1 LGPGLQLHKQTAL
14 KEIHS
19 FARKPFCDK
28 LQNDTA
34 FVIAVFFGVL
44 LSVVFAVSTFSKFG
58 QVYQIELESRINP
71 NNAPIASLLRLP
83 GIGIGRAGAIVAYRE
98 KFRSPQ
104 QNRQPFQNSDD
115 LQQVKGIGPKTV
127 QNISQWLKFK

>member
-1 LGPGLQLHKQTAL
+1 LGPGLKLQKQTAL
-14 KEIHS
+14 KRIHS

-28 LQNDTA
+28 LQNDRA

-44 LSVVFAVSTFSKFG
+44 LSVVFTVSTFSKFG

-98 KFRSPQ
+98 KFRNRQP
-104 QNRQPFQNSDD
+104 NRQPFLKSDD